1 MQIKRQTPA
10 KPFNPGWQPQSCLI
24 GAMPPAAMALLMQL
38 PAILEQIWPLSRAHR
53 RQLPADIR
61 DLSAILTSQRSELR
75 FNYWKK
81 PNFISAYLYYFL
93 PWNLVRLCSLLPQLP
108 LSAPPANAVL
118 ADAGSGPLTL
128 PLALWLARPEWRQ
141 APVTVLAMDASR
153 QPLEL
158 GLKLFAAVAN
168 KAGQTPWRLHGVAG
182 PLEALADRQ
191 PPDCRPWLVAAA
203 NVLNELKPGKYEEA
217 ASDRFERLLQ
227 TWQPLWQ
234 NGAQLLFIEPG
245 TRLGGA
251 LIMRMRAAGL
261 AAGLYPLAPCTHFGD
276 CALEKHNG
284 NEESERLPS
293 SWCHFVFSAQ
303 DAPAW
308 LKSLSQEARLF
319 KTSLSISLMLLAKS
333 RPETTADA
341 LPVRVI
347 SQSFLAQ
354 MSVARYG
361 CAACGLALLRNSRNA
376 VSGSLCAG
384 QKPSHEKRDAKSG
397 ALILEPCPQP
407 PRTPGR
413 QQ

>member
-1 MQIKRQTPA
+1 MQPKRQPA
-10 KPFNPGWQPQSCLI
+10 GRPLNPAWQPQSCLI
-24 GAMPPAAMALLMQL
+24 GAMPPAAMALLEQL
-38 PAILEQIWPLSRAHR
+38 PAILEQVWPLSRAHR

-61 DLSAILTSQRSELR
+61 DLSAMLTSQRSELR
-75 FNYWKK
+75 FNYWTK

-93 PWNLVRLCSLLPQLP
+93 PWNLVRLCRLLPQLP
-108 LSAPPANAVL
+108 LPAPPANALL

-128 PLALWLARPEWRQ
+128 PLALWLARPEWRP
-141 APVTVLAMDASR
+141 APVRVLAMDASR

-158 GLKLFAAVAN
+158 GLKLFAAMAN
-168 KAGQTPWRLHGVAG
+168 KAGQQSWRLHGAAG
-182 PLEALADRQ
+182 PLEALAGRQ
-191 PPDCRPWLVAAA
+191 PPDCQPWLVAAA
-203 NVLNELKPGKYEEA
+203 NVLNELKPGKYEDA
-217 ASDRFERLLQ
+217 AGDRFERLLQ
-227 TWQPLWQ
+227 AWQPLWQ
-234 NGAQLLFIEPG
+234 NGGQLLFIEPG

-276 CALEKHNG
+276 CALEKQNG

-293 SWCHFVFSAQ
+293 GWCHFVFSAQ

-308 LKSLSQEARLF
+308 LKALSQEARLC
-319 KTSLSISLMLLAKS
+319 KTSLSLSLILLAKS
-333 RPETTADA
+333 RPETPSEA

-361 CAACGLALLRNSRNA
+361 CAACGLTLLRNSKNA

-384 QKPSHEKRDAKSG
+384 QKPSHAKRDAKSG
-397 ALILEPCPQP
+397 ALILEPCPQSQ
-407 PRTPGR
+407 RSSRR
-413 QQ
+413 Q